1 MNRKIKINLNEFLR
15 MKSSFDL
22 KNRLYQESLVKN
34 MSKVESKRIILSKE
48 QLS

>member
-22 KNRLYQESLVKN
+22 KNRLYQESLVKD
-34 MSKVESKRIILSKE
+34 MSKVKSKRIILSKE

>member
-15 MKSSFDL
+15 MKISL
-22 KNRLYQESLVKN
+22 YVKNKVYQESLVKN
-34 MSKVESKRIILSKE
+34 MSKVKSKRIILSKE